1 MSVASR
7 STSSSGHS
15 QMESASISRDQGRKV
30 SDFAHNVRRAVELAQ
45 SYVKEAEYAHKLAP
59 TKRQRMMQSRDRL
72 RNGAKQLKELT
83 QSIQTLSKEI
93 GEKCENVYAGS
104 KAILAES
111 DRHRAALDVALEEV
125 QQASVAESL
134 VGVAEHTRLVDY
146 VDQESLTTLNE
157 SAEIER
163 GVISQ
168 FLEESYKYIKALDD
182 EMVKLNDQY
191 GTLVEEAERWDEG
204 ADRVVDFSGDVKGM
218 LDTLRE
224 VEDLSRKIV
233 SADSLLLSAQQ
244 RDVDGELSTV
254 MRKVEERVTLLYRK
268 LQDVLGRAGALDNL
282 AQKLNVYFVTVM
294 QSVTDLESFLSEL
307 REKSVI
313 VNTMQYHWENHTS
326 AMRDLMQETEKL
338 SSWFKNYITA
348 HDQLPSEIRRRLDF
362 EEKQQKL
369 VDRFRREMG
378 ALVTEEMARRDDFA
392 ESFGRYLPESL
403 CPGLDE
409 DVVMVEVSP
418 SHVKSSLRAAIE
430 ARDEANAAKNEE
442 VRSPCNSNEEVGSK
456 K

>member
-294 QSVTDLESFLSEL
+294 QSVTDLESFLSE
-307 REKSVI
+307 VGT
-313 VNTMQYHWENHTS
+313 NGQH
-326 AMRDLMQETEKL
+326 
-338 SSWFKNYITA
+338 YICT
-348 HDQLPSEIRRRLDF
+348 L
-362 EEKQQKL
+362 L
-369 VDRFRREMG
+369 VQSTVCVARRE
-378 ALVTEEMARRDDFA
+378 RRK
-392 ESFGRYLPESL
+392 PT
-403 CPGLDE
+403 
-409 DVVMVEVSP
+409 P
-418 SHVKSSLRAAIE
+418 SHYSPAASHISLHFSDVSYE
-430 ARDEANAAKNEE
+430 KN
-442 VRSPCNSNEEVGSK
+442 R
-456 K
+456 